1 MNRTSTFHT
10 ILERLVRIERM
21 ERGKVCRMT
30 GRSHYNHQTWHNG
43 RNIVRYVRADRV
55 DALREA
61 IEGYRLFKKLAEQ
74 YADAIIRRTRAQ
86 SPSVAAPPPRRTKG
100 GRPRRL

>member
-43 RNIVRYVRADRV
+43 RNVVRYVPADRV
-55 DALREA
+55 ASLQEA
-61 IEGYRLFKKLAEQ
+61 IDGYARFKKLAER
-74 YADAIIRRTRAQ
+74 YADEVIRRTRAETLAKTRN
-86 SPSVAAPPPRRTKG
+86 SVARAKG
-100 GRPRRL
+100 GRKKAR